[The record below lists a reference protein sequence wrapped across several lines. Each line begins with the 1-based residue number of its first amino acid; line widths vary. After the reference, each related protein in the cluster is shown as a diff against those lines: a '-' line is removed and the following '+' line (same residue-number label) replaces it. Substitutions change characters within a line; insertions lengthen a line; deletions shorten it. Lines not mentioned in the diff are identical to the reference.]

1 MFYLCFISVVDSRDI
16 ENLKYKK
23 FKFKTSLIIESQKE
37 LIELRNK
44 VNLYYNTNNIS
55 VYDYTKWAIKNI
67 PYGKNQCKPRT
78 YKIHFLSEVFSDN
91 LAGEFEE

>member
-37 LIELRNK
+37 LTELRNK
-44 VNLYYNTNNIS
+44 VNLHYNTNNIS
-55 VYDYTKWAIKNI
+55 VYDYIKWAIKNI
-67 PYGKNQCKPRT
+67 SYSKNQCKPRT
-78 YKIHFLSEVFSDN
+78 YKVNYMSEIFTDDII
-91 LAGEFEE
+91 GEFEE